1 MASSPKKSPKINEF
15 AFYYPNPM
23 WYRGDWMK
31 SLILFFDG
39 IALLVPNYMKRRPE
53 EIDPAIVAGL
63 KKHNLL
69 KIIEPEKAVDRIAT
83 EKLATAM
90 TDIIA
95 SGSLDSLAKPGSEF
109 HELSMSRLG
118 YYGDESLAK
127 MIFEELKKRG
137 LAKDTKDGVSI
148 PMHPMVRSLVLVLL
162 AQILRPYGKKLH
174 IELSPATDMPHLVDA
189 LHELLSLKSIPWT
202 AHVIAFDLN
211 TVGVDL
217 GPVPFDEILDFRKQN
232 ISAYRGYCVAVR
244 RFAHELSRQTQEERE
259 VAFQQR
265 QTELDEMAQDLRR
278 RARKAWKR
286 PAAFA
291 LTLTGAAWTFKTGD
305 PLGAALAA
313 GGALLGYESQKQ
325 NETGAYSYLFRARSR
340 FGY

>member
-1 MASSPKKSPKINEF
+1 MKEF

-23 WYRGDWMK
+23 WYHGDWMK

-63 KKHNLL
+63 RKHDLL

-148 PMHPMVRSLVLVLL
+148 PLHPMVRSLVLVLL
-162 AQILRPYGKKLH
+162 AQILRPYGKKLRV
-174 IELSPATDMPHLVDA
+174 ELSPATDTPHLVDA
-189 LHELLSLKSIPWT
+189 LQELLSLKSIPST

-217 GPVPFDEILDFRKQN
+217 GPVPFDEVLDFRKQN
-232 ISAYRGYCVAVR
+232 LSAYRRYCVAIR
-244 RFAHELSRQTQEERE
+244 RFAHELSRITPEERD

-265 QTELDEMAQDLRR
+265 QAELDEMAQDLRR